1 MDGIRNITHEKPNA
15 EESKQFWINICDN
28 KKECERNAEWL
39 RKLRAEKDNIK
50 QNDINVTT
58 EIIKEQAKKIPNW
71 KNQME
76 FSVNG

>member
-50 QNDINVTT
+50 
-58 EIIKEQAKKIPNW
+58 
-71 KNQME
+71 
-76 FSVNG
+76 